1 MPISRPFTLRGV
13 LLPGALLLLVVISL
27 AACDPTSTPSASPSP
42 SPSGAPC
49 GAEEVEGGGI
59 SGLVVDP
66 EGIPLNDIFILIET
80 TGGFRGDTRTGENG
94 VFTAPGVSGLFRI
107 STTDIDYL
115 PVVREVTVPCGELV
129 EVELVLTPVDE

>member
-42 SPSGAPC
+42 SPSSAPC

-66 EGIPLNDIFILIET
+66 DGNPLNDIFILIEA

-94 VFTAPGVSGLFRI
+94 VFTALGVSGHFRI
-107 STTDIDYL
+107 STTDIDYQPL
-115 PVVREVTVPCGELV
+115 VREVTVPCGELV